1 MKNDQS
7 LVRASDISAWVYC
20 NRAWW
25 LARVQGASHE
35 QPQQLERG
43 ATAHKQHGR
52 TVLAGEKARAI
63 GLILVAGAV
72 VFVLFSMVVWLL
84 A

>member
-1 MKNDQS
+1 MRNNQS

-25 LARVQGASHE
+25 LARVQGVQHE

-52 TVLAGEKARAI
+52 TVLAGERARAL
-63 GLILVAGAV
+63 GLILIGGAAL
-72 VFVLFSMVVWLL
+72 FVLFAIVLSLF

>member
-25 LARVQGASHE
+25 LARVQGAEHE

-43 ATAHKQHGR
+43 ATAHERHGR
-52 TVLAGEKARAI
+52 AVLAGEKARQV
-63 GLILVAGAV
+63 GLILMASAALFATFAV
-72 VFVLFSMVVWLL
+72 ILWLF